1 MGWLDKLLGRD
12 RDDDTPVADKVLGS
26 DARRAQLVE
35 LSGALR
41 ELVTEMNG
49 EACPSDNPG
58 WRGRVRDYQYSL
70 GGIDSMLA
78 TRITK
83 DDLFDTLS
91 TIRPLGAV
99 PAGCEHLTVIAER
112 VVVLARQAEKP
123 LPGE

>member
-1 MGWLDKLLGRD
+1 MGLWDRILGRTS
-12 RDDDTPVADKVLGS
+12 DDSPVPDKVLAS
-26 DARRAQLVE
+26 PERRAQLEE
-35 LSGALR
+35 LSVALR
-41 ELVTEMNG
+41 ELVVEMNG
-49 EACPSDNPG
+49 ESCPSNNPG

-70 GGIDSMLA
+70 GGIEGMLS

-99 PAGCEHLTVIAER
+99 PAGSEHLVVLAER
-112 VVVLARQAEKP
+112 VIVLARQAEKP